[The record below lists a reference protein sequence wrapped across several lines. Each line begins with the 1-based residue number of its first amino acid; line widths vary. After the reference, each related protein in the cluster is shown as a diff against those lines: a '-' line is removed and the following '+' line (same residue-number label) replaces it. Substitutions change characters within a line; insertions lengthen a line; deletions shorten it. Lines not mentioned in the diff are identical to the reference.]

1 MRGGLLLHGGC
12 ILPRTSFG
20 RDSRLCCR
28 RDSFCIEEAF
38 LSGAVGRRVRGI
50 YRTEEPVL

>member
-1 MRGGLLLHGGC
+1 MRGGLILHGGC